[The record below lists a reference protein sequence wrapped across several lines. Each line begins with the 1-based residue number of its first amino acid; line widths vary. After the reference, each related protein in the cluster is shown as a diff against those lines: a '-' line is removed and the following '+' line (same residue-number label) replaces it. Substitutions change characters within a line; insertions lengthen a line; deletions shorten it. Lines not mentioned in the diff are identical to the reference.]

1 MKMTDPL
8 YGTFEIEPVLVE
20 LIQSP
25 LVSRLAHVHQ
35 GGSSYLVNPLW
46 NLSRLD
52 HSIGVMLFIRKFG
65 GSLEEQIA
73 GLLHDVSH
81 TAFSHVVDYA
91 LDFKEEDYHE
101 QIFEDFVKTSTIPAI
116 LEKYGYSFEGI
127 FDDISKWKILE
138 QEAPELCADRIDYP
152 LQDLYR
158 HGKIS
163 LAEVEEFLQDLVM
176 VDGRLYLANITAAEW
191 FVEQYYSEV
200 IDYFYD
206 PLNVYSYEI
215 LAEAMRIAFQQEAI
229 TTADLRLTDAEL
241 LVKLNANSD
250 AREKIQL
257 LASPHLEENEVDFT
271 YHHKKK
277 MRLINPS
284 VLVDGRL
291 IPADELSEK
300 VREMND
306 WASIRSKRGIYIK
319 ATKKV
324 SSSDT
329 AYLRGLS

>member
-8 YGTFEIEPVLVE
+8 YGTLEIEPVLAE

-46 NLSRLD
+46 DLSRLD

-138 QEAPELCADRIDYP
+138 QEAPELCADRIDYT
-152 LQDLYR
+152 LQELYR
-158 HGKIS
+158 HRKIS
-163 LAEVEEFLQDLVM
+163 LAEVEEFLQALVM
-176 VDGRLYLANITAAEW
+176 VDGRLYLANIASAEW
-191 FVEQYYSEV
+191 FVAQYYSEV

-215 LAEAMRIAFQQEAI
+215 LAEAMRIAFQQETI

-241 LVKLNANSD
+241 LAKLNMNSD

-257 LASPHLEENEVDFT
+257 LASPHLEENEADFT

-291 IPADELSEK
+291 ISADELSEN
-300 VREMND
+300 VREMNRE
-306 WASIRSKRGIYIK
+306 AKIKSERGVYIK
-319 ATKKV
+319 VIQKSKQ
-324 SSSDT
+324 
-329 AYLRGLS
+329 

>member
-1 MKMTDPL
+1 
-8 YGTFEIEPVLVE
+8 
-20 LIQSP
+20 
-25 LVSRLAHVHQ
+25 
-35 GGSSYLVNPLW
+35 
-46 NLSRLD
+46 
-52 HSIGVMLFIRKFG
+52 VMLFIRKLG

-91 LDFKEEDYHE
+91 LDFEEEDYHE

-138 QEAPELCADRIDYP
+138 QEAPELCADRIDYT

-163 LAEVEEFLQDLVM
+163 LAEVEEFLQALVM
-176 VDGRLYLANITAAEW
+176 IDGRLYLANIALAEW

-215 LAEAMRIAFQQEAI
+215 VAEAMRIAFQQETI
-229 TTADLRLTDAEL
+229 TTSALRLTDAEL
-241 LVKLNANSD
+241 LAKLNANSD

-257 LASPHLEENEVDFT
+257 LASPHLEENEADFT

-291 IPADELSEK
+291 IPADELSEN
-300 VREMND
+300 VREMNQE
-306 WASIRSKRGIYIK
+306 AKMKSERGAYIK
-319 ATKKV
+319 VIEKSKQ
-324 SSSDT
+324 
-329 AYLRGLS
+329 

>member
-8 YGTFEIEPVLVE
+8 YGTFEIEPALAE

-46 NLSRLD
+46 DLSRLN

-101 QIFEDFVKTSTIPAI
+101 QIFEDFVKTSKIPAI

-127 FDDISKWKILE
+127 FEDISKWKILE
-138 QEAPELCADRIDYP
+138 QEAPELCADRIDYT

-163 LAEVEEFLQDLVM
+163 LAEVEEFLQALVM
-176 VDGRLYLANITAAEW
+176 IDGRLYLANIALAEW
-191 FVEQYYSEV
+191 FIEQYYSEV

-215 LAEAMRIAFQQEAI
+215 VAEAMRIAFQQETI
-229 TTADLRLTDAEL
+229 TTSDLRLTDAEL
-241 LVKLNANSD
+241 LAKLNANSD

-257 LASPHLEENEVDFT
+257 LASPHLEENEADFT

-284 VLVDGRL
+284 VLVDVRL

-300 VREMND
+300 VCEMNRE
-306 WASIRSKRGIYIK
+306 AKMKSERGAYIK
-319 ATKKV
+319 VIEKSKQ
-324 SSSDT
+324 
-329 AYLRGLS
+329 

>member
-8 YGTFEIEPVLVE
+8 YGTFEIEPVLAE

-46 NLSRLD
+46 DLSRLD

-138 QEAPELCADRIDYP
+138 QEAPELCADRIDYT

-158 HGKIS
+158 HRKIS
-163 LAEVEEFLQDLVM
+163 LAEVEEFLQALVM
-176 VDGRLYLANITAAEW
+176 VDGRLYLANIASAEW
-191 FVEQYYSEV
+191 FVAQYYSEV

-215 LAEAMRIAFQQEAI
+215 LAEAMRIAFQQETI

-241 LVKLNANSD
+241 LAKLNMNSD

-257 LASPHLEENEVDFT
+257 LASPHLEENEADFT

-291 IPADELSEK
+291 ISADELSEN
-300 VREMND
+300 VREMNRE
-306 WASIRSKRGIYIK
+306 AKIKSERGVYIK
-319 ATKKV
+319 VIQKSKQ
-324 SSSDT
+324 
-329 AYLRGLS
+329 

>member
-1 MKMTDPL
+1 MMKMTDPL

-46 NLSRLD
+46 DLSRLD

-138 QEAPELCADRIDYP
+138 QEAPELCADRIDYT

-163 LAEVEEFLQDLVM
+163 LAEVEEFLQALVM
-176 VDGRLYLANITAAEW
+176 VDGRIYLANITLAEW

-200 IDYFYD
+200 IDYFYN

-215 LAEAMRIAFQQEAI
+215 LSEAMRIAFQQETI

-241 LVKLNANSD
+241 LAKLNANPA

-257 LASPHLEENEVDFT
+257 LASVHLEENEVDFT

-300 VREMND
+300 VREMNRE
-306 WASIRSKRGIYIK
+306 AKIKSERGAYIK
-319 ATKKV
+319 VIQKSKQQ
-324 SSSDT
+324 
-329 AYLRGLS
+329 

>member
-1 MKMTDPL
+1 MKMKDPL

-46 NLSRLD
+46 DLSRLD

-91 LDFKEEDYHE
+91 FDFEEEDYHE

-138 QEAPELCADRIDYP
+138 QEAPELCADRIDYT

-158 HGKIS
+158 HEKIS
-163 LAEVEEFLQDLVM
+163 LAEVEKFLQALVM
-176 VDGRLYLANITAAEW
+176 VDGRLYLANIASAEW

-229 TTADLRLTDAEL
+229 TTSDLRLTDAEL
-241 LVKLNANSD
+241 LAKLNANSD

-257 LASPHLEENEVDFT
+257 LASAHLEENEADFT

-300 VREMND
+300 VREMNA
-306 WASIRSKRGIYIK
+306 WAAKKSEHGAYIK
-319 ATKKV
+319 VSQKK
-324 SSSDT
+324 
-329 AYLRGLS
+329 

>member
-46 NLSRLD
+46 DLSRLD

-138 QEAPELCADRIDYP
+138 QEAPELCADRIDYT

-163 LAEVEEFLQDLVM
+163 LAEVEEFLQALVM
-176 VDGRLYLANITAAEW
+176 VDGRIYLANITLAEW

-200 IDYFYD
+200 IDYFYN

-215 LAEAMRIAFQQEAI
+215 LSEAMRIAFQQETI

-241 LVKLNANSD
+241 LAKLNANPA

-257 LASPHLEENEVDFT
+257 LASVHLEENEVDFT

-300 VREMND
+300 VREMNRE
-306 WASIRSKRGIYIK
+306 AKIKSERGAYIK
-319 ATKKV
+319 VIQKSKQQ
-324 SSSDT
+324 
-329 AYLRGLS
+329 

>member
-1 MKMTDPL
+1 MMKMTDPL
-8 YGTFEIEPVLVE
+8 YGTLEIEPVLAE

-46 NLSRLD
+46 DLSRLD

-138 QEAPELCADRIDYP
+138 QEAPELCADRIDYT
-152 LQDLYR
+152 LQELYR
-158 HGKIS
+158 HRKIS
-163 LAEVEEFLQDLVM
+163 LAEVEEFLQALVM
-176 VDGRLYLANITAAEW
+176 VDGRLYLANIASAEW
-191 FVEQYYSEV
+191 FVAQYYSEV

-215 LAEAMRIAFQQEAI
+215 LAEAMRIAFQQETI

-241 LVKLNANSD
+241 LAKLNMNSD

-257 LASPHLEENEVDFT
+257 LASPHLEENEADFT

-291 IPADELSEK
+291 ISADELSEN
-300 VREMND
+300 VREMNRE
-306 WASIRSKRGIYIK
+306 AKIKSERGVYIK
-319 ATKKV
+319 VIQKSKQ
-324 SSSDT
+324 
-329 AYLRGLS
+329 

>member
-1 MKMTDPL
+1 MMKMTDPL
-8 YGTFEIEPVLVE
+8 YGTFEIEPVLAE

-46 NLSRLD
+46 DLSRLD

-138 QEAPELCADRIDYP
+138 QEAPELCADRIDYT

-158 HGKIS
+158 HRKIS
-163 LAEVEEFLQDLVM
+163 LAEVEEFLQALVM
-176 VDGRLYLANITAAEW
+176 VDGRLYLANIASAEW
-191 FVEQYYSEV
+191 FVAQYYSEV

-215 LAEAMRIAFQQEAI
+215 LAEAMRIAFQQETI

-241 LVKLNANSD
+241 LAKLNMNSD

-257 LASPHLEENEVDFT
+257 LASPHLEENEADFT

-291 IPADELSEK
+291 ISADELSEN
-300 VREMND
+300 VREMNRE
-306 WASIRSKRGIYIK
+306 AKIKSERGVYIK
-319 ATKKV
+319 VIQKSKQ
-324 SSSDT
+324 
-329 AYLRGLS
+329 

>member
-1 MKMTDPL
+1 MMKMTDPL
-8 YGTFEIEPVLVE
+8 YGTFEIEPVLAE

-46 NLSRLD
+46 DLSRLD

-91 LDFKEEDYHE
+91 LDFEEEDYHE

-127 FDDISKWKILE
+127 FEDISKWTILE
-138 QEAPELCADRIDYP
+138 QEAPELCADRIDYT

-163 LAEVEEFLQDLVM
+163 LAEVEEFLQALVM
-176 VDGRLYLANITAAEW
+176 VDGRIYLANITLAEW
-191 FVEQYYSEV
+191 FVKQYYSEV

-206 PLNVYSYEI
+206 SLNVYSYEI
-215 LAEAMRIAFQQEAI
+215 LSEAMRIAFQQETI

-241 LVKLNANSD
+241 LAKLNANPA

-257 LASPHLEENEVDFT
+257 LASVHLEENEVDFT

-284 VLVDGRL
+284 VLVDRRL
-291 IPADELSEK
+291 VPADELSEK
-300 VREMND
+300 VREMNQE
-306 WASIRSKRGIYIK
+306 AEMKSKCGAYIK
-319 ATKKV
+319 VIEKSKQ
-324 SSSDT
+324 
-329 AYLRGLS
+329 

>member
-8 YGTFEIEPVLVE
+8 YGTLEIEPVLAE

-46 NLSRLD
+46 DLSRLD

-81 TAFSHVVDYA
+81 TAFSHVMDYA

-138 QEAPELCADRIDYP
+138 QEAPELCADRIDYT

-158 HGKIS
+158 HRKIS
-163 LAEVEEFLQDLVM
+163 LAEVEEFLQALVM
-176 VDGRLYLANITAAEW
+176 VDGRLYLANIASAEW
-191 FVEQYYSEV
+191 FVAQYYSEV

-215 LAEAMRIAFQQEAI
+215 LAEAMRIAFQQETI

-241 LVKLNANSD
+241 LAKLNMNSD

-257 LASPHLEENEVDFT
+257 LASPHLEENEADFT

-291 IPADELSEK
+291 ISADELSEN
-300 VREMND
+300 VREMNRE
-306 WASIRSKRGIYIK
+306 AKIKSERGVYIK
-319 ATKKV
+319 VIQKSKQ
-324 SSSDT
+324 
-329 AYLRGLS
+329 

>member
-1 MKMTDPL
+1 MMKMTDPL
-8 YGTFEIEPVLVE
+8 YGTFEIEPVLAE

-25 LVSRLAHVHQ
+25 WVSRLAHVHQ

-46 NLSRLD
+46 DLSRLD

-91 LDFKEEDYHE
+91 LDFEEEDYHE

-127 FDDISKWKILE
+127 FEDISKWKILE
-138 QEAPELCADRIDYP
+138 QEAPELCADRIDYT

-163 LAEVEEFLQDLVM
+163 LAEVEGFLQALVM
-176 VDGRLYLANITAAEW
+176 VNGRLYLANISSAEW
-191 FVEQYYSEV
+191 FVKQYYSEV

-206 PLNVYSYEI
+206 TLNVYSYEI
-215 LAEAMRIAFQQEAI
+215 LAEAMRIAFQQESI

-241 LVKLNANSD
+241 LAKLNANSD

-257 LASPHLEENEVDFT
+257 LASAHLEENEVDFT

-306 WASIRSKRGIYIK
+306 WASERSKHGIYIK
-319 ATKKV
+319 ATKK
-324 SSSDT
+324 SKQ
-329 AYLRGLS
+329 

>member
-1 MKMTDPL
+1 MMKMTDPL
-8 YGTFEIEPVLVE
+8 YGTLEIEPVLAE

-46 NLSRLD
+46 DLSRLD

-138 QEAPELCADRIDYP
+138 QEAPELCADRIDYT

-158 HGKIS
+158 HRKIS
-163 LAEVEEFLQDLVM
+163 LAEVEEFLQALVM
-176 VDGRLYLANITAAEW
+176 VDGRLYLANIASAEW
-191 FVEQYYSEV
+191 FVAQYYSEV

-215 LAEAMRIAFQQEAI
+215 LAEAMRIAFQQETI

-241 LVKLNANSD
+241 LAKLNMNSD

-257 LASPHLEENEVDFT
+257 LASPHLEENEADFT

-291 IPADELSEK
+291 ISADELSEN
-300 VREMND
+300 VREMNRE
-306 WASIRSKRGIYIK
+306 AKIKSERGVYIK
-319 ATKKV
+319 VIQKSKQ
-324 SSSDT
+324 
-329 AYLRGLS
+329 

>member
-8 YGTFEIEPVLVE
+8 YGTLEIEPVLAE

-46 NLSRLD
+46 DLSRLD

-138 QEAPELCADRIDYP
+138 QEAPELCADRIDYT

-158 HGKIS
+158 HRKIS
-163 LAEVEEFLQDLVM
+163 LAEVEEFLQALVM
-176 VDGRLYLANITAAEW
+176 VDGRLYLANIASAEW
-191 FVEQYYSEV
+191 FVAQYYSEV

-215 LAEAMRIAFQQEAI
+215 LAEAMRIAFQQETI

-241 LVKLNANSD
+241 LAKLNMNSD

-257 LASPHLEENEVDFT
+257 LASPHLEENEADFT

-291 IPADELSEK
+291 ISADELSEN
-300 VREMND
+300 VREMNRE
-306 WASIRSKRGIYIK
+306 AKIKSERGVYIK
-319 ATKKV
+319 VIQKSKQ
-324 SSSDT
+324 
-329 AYLRGLS
+329 